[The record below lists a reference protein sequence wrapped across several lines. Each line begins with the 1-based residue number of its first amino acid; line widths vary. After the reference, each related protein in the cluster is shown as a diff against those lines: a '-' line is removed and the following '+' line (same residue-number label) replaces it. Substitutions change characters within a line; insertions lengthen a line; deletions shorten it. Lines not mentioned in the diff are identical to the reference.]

1 MRRPGFMTQVAALME
16 DLDLAPLSKE
26 DFERPENR
34 ALFAAWCQFQA
45 GQDWQAWMDALP
57 QALQLHLDFLLE
69 RGLDTQELAGEEA
82 ERDIARRMLEL
93 RRKTIDRTIQNLRM
107 LQMEALD
114 RGDAKASE
122 YSQPIYALT
131 VQRANLE
138 RALHARTA
146 TGMRQERER
155 VV

>member
-1 MRRPGFMTQVAALME
+1 
-16 DLDLAPLSKE
+16 
-26 DFERPENR
+26 
-34 ALFAAWCQFQA
+34 
-45 GQDWQAWMDALP
+45 
-57 QALQLHLDFLLE
+57 
-69 RGLDTQELAGEEA
+69 
-82 ERDIARRMLEL
+82 
-93 RRKTIDRTIQNLRM
+93 
-107 LQMEALD
+107 MEALD

-155 VV
+155 AV